1 VAEIASSL
9 MPPNGRIIVPK
20 MRQSSASI
28 TAEKKQ
34 HTLKNT
40 VMALP
45 DKFMVFLGRTF
56 RGHHHD
62 YLMLKQEF
70 PPELDWFIDLN
81 IRVDLGY

>member
-1 VAEIASSL
+1 
-9 MPPNGRIIVPK
+9 
-20 MRQSSASI
+20 
-28 TAEKKQ
+28 
-34 HTLKNT
+34 
-40 VMALP
+40 MALP

-70 PPELDWFIDLN
+70 PPELDWCIDLN